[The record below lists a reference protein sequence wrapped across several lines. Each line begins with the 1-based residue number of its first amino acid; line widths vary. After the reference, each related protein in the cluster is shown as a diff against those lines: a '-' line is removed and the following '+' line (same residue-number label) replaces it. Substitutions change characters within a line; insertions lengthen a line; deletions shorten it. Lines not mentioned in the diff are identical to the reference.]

1 MPQAALLGQLVFT
14 LQSKQFSE
22 IEDRQISKQCATKSW
37 MHYIQGELY
46 GDQPGSES
54 FHLDV
59 AIQQSIHQFHGE
71 SWSFF
76 TFCDILNES
85 IGKEGERLVGSGRG
99 HFSSWCD
106 LHSVCPDPHQ
116 DPNRSKWI
124 YDVSEDME
132 RFEMALFDKKGR
144 WTQNTSPLDHAAH
157 SIGIHPHAA
166 VVFAPNKG
174 FRAIL
179 EAIVTTCGM
188 LGDSPRY
195 WKYTGDTTPHHW
207 KDGGLTLTNA
217 GRWRS
222 DSCLWFIKRKGWEH
236 VPQSIYDELRGLVEA
251 LPNEQQP
258 AAEPAPSNVWVERA
272 PFPRKRHPEKS
283 WTPHPPEPQRA
294 KPADTKPVPQAGPSP
309 PQPPAPPPA
318 PNQRSPAAAKPVPQA
333 VSGPAVPVQQA
344 MSHSVTPQAAVQT
357 QHDDIRQRLFS
368 DSLQRQLFARHV
380 PQRPQRAALQGTPSG
395 LNPVPKNAP
404 PGNTQECDMGN
415 REQPSPNATV
425 VDLTTTTDDPPRQSP
440 TEASSAANQAE
451 EQLSET
457 TVRTPSISGSD
468 VSRRDSLVN
477 QARLDRLQEEKHR
490 VDKEHKHI
498 LERLVELDTKRRLLD
513 SEIDQTRTELVEEAE
528 EASNRSLSTSVKSSR
543 K

>member
-14 LQSKQFSE
+14 LHSKQFIE
-22 IEDRQISKQCATKSW
+22 IKHDQQISKQCTTKSW
-37 MHYIQGELY
+37 MYYIQGELY
-46 GDQPGSES
+46 GDQLGSES

-76 TFCDILNES
+76 TFCDIWNES
-85 IGKEGERLVGSGRG
+85 IGKEGEKLVGPGRG

-124 YDVSEDME
+124 YDVSEDMK
-132 RFEMALFDKKGR
+132 RFEMALFDKQGR
-144 WTQNTSPLDHAAH
+144 WTQNTSPLDHDAH
-157 SIGIHPHAA
+157 SIGVHPHAA
-166 VVFAPNKG
+166 VVIAPNKG

-195 WKYTGDTTPHHW
+195 WRYTGETTPHHW
-207 KDGGLTLTNA
+207 KDGGLSLTNA

-222 DSCLWFIKRKGWEH
+222 DTCLWFIKRNGWEH
-236 VPQSIYDELRGLVEA
+236 VPHPIYDELRGLVEA
-251 LPNEQQP
+251 LPNEELP
-258 AAEPAPSNVWVERA
+258 AAEPTPSTEWVERA
-272 PFPRKRHPEKS
+272 PLPRKRQPEKS

-294 KPADTKPVPQAGPSP
+294 KPADAKPVPQAGPWTP
-309 PQPPAPPPA
+309 HPPAPK
-318 PNQRSPAAAKPVPQA
+318 QVSPAAAKPVPQA
-333 VSGPAVPVQQA
+333 VSCPAVPVQQA
-344 MSHSVTPQAAVQT
+344 MPQSVTPQAAVRT

-380 PQRPQRAALQGTPSG
+380 PQRPQRAPLQGTPSG

-404 PGNTQECDMGN
+404 PGDTQDCAMCNE
-415 REQPSPNATV
+415 EQPTPDAAV
-425 VDLTTTTDDPPRQSP
+425 VDLTTTAEDSTRQSA
-440 TEASSAANQAE
+440 TDASSAANPVE
-451 EQLSET
+451 ERLSET

-468 VSRRDSLVN
+468 ASRRARMVN
-477 QARLDRLQEEKHR
+477 QARLERLHEEKHR

-498 LERLVELDTKRRLLD
+498 LERLVELDTRRRLLE
-513 SEIDQTRTELVEEAE
+513 SEIDQTQTELVEEEDA
-528 EASNRSLSTSVKSSR
+528 ASNRSLSTSVKSSH

>member
-14 LQSKQFSE
+14 LHSKQFNE
-22 IEDRQISKQCATKSW
+22 IEDQQITKQCTTKSW

-116 DPNRSKWI
+116 DPNRSRWI

-144 WTQNTSPLDHAAH
+144 WTKNTSPLDHDAH
-157 SIGIHPHAA
+157 SIGVHPHAS

-195 WKYTGDTTPHHW
+195 WKYTGDTTPHHS

-236 VPQSIYDELRGLVEA
+236 VPQSIYDELRSLVEA

-258 AAEPAPSNVWVERA
+258 AAEPTPSNEWVERA
-272 PFPRKRHPEKS
+272 PLADAVAKRYRPWPKGLRADSLPWFDSPLVQGASRLRYTDKAQIAATGPYWPKGARKKKRVERAPLPRKRHPEKS

-294 KPADTKPVPQAGPSP
+294 KPADTKPVPQAGPST

-318 PNQRSPAAAKPVPQA
+318 PKQRSPAAAKPVPQA
-333 VSGPAVPVQQA
+333 VSGPAVPVQQCLTL
-344 MSHSVTPQAAVQT
+344 SL
-357 QHDDIRQRLFS
+357 RRLLCGRNMMIFDSGCLVIVCNGNCLHVMCPS
-368 DSLQRQLFARHV
+368 DL
-380 PQRPQRAALQGTPSG
+380 
-395 LNPVPKNAP
+395 
-404 PGNTQECDMGN
+404 
-415 REQPSPNATV
+415 REQPCRAHLLASILCLFFPASPYWPVWPGQSTV
-425 VDLTTTTDDPPRQSP
+425 SVG
-440 TEASSAANQAE
+440 
-451 EQLSET
+451 
-457 TVRTPSISGSD
+457 RTLYRSI
-468 VSRRDSLVN
+468 
-477 QARLDRLQEEKHR
+477 
-490 VDKEHKHI
+490 
-498 LERLVELDTKRRLLD
+498 
-513 SEIDQTRTELVEEAE
+513 
-528 EASNRSLSTSVKSSR
+528 
-543 K
+543 